1 LLAAALAERS
11 VGDYDAALE
20 EFTRA
25 EELDPRS
32 LAVVRRRAE
41 VLLYLHR
48 WAETRQALD
57 RALGISPSDL
67 YCHVLMAM
75 SHLGAGNLPE
85 ARRVIAAVPPAV
97 DRVALMVNMAA
108 YGDLYWVL
116 DEATQRALLD
126 LPVSAFD
133 DYRVAWTLVRTQV
146 YHLRGNNFLAR
157 TWADSAHQAI
167 VAQLR
172 QVPNDA
178 QLHAFRGLAS
188 AYLGRRAEAIAEG
201 ERAVELVPVSRDA
214 FNGPYLEHLLTRIYI
229 LLGESEKAL
238 GRLEPLLQRP
248 YSLSP
253 GWLRID
259 PTFQPLRDN
268 PRFIRLAQGDAGP

>member
-1 LLAAALAERS
+1 
-11 VGDYDAALE
+11 
-20 EFTRA
+20 
-25 EELDPRS
+25 
-32 LAVVRRRAE
+32 
-41 VLLYLHR
+41 
-48 WAETRQALD
+48 
-57 RALGISPSDL
+57 
-67 YCHVLMAM
+67 MAM
-75 SHLGAGNLPE
+75 SHLGAGDLPE
-85 ARRVIAAVPPAV
+85 ARRVISDVPPAV
-97 DRVALMVNMAA
+97 DRAALMVNMAA

-133 DYRVAWTLVRTQV
+133 DYRVAWILVRTQV
-146 YHLRGNNFLAR
+146 YHLQGNNVLAR
-157 TWADSAHQAI
+157 TWADSANQAI

-201 ERAVELVPVSRDA
+201 ERAVELLPVSRDA
-214 FNGPYLEHLLTRIYI
+214 FNGPYLEHLVTRIYI

-238 GRLEPLLQRP
+238 GRLEPLLKRP

-259 PTFQPLRDN
+259 PTFQALRDH